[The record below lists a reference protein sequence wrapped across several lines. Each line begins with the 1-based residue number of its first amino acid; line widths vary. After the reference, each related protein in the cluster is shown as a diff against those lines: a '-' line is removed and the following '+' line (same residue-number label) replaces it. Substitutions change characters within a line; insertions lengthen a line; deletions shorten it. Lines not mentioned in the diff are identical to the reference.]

1 MNIIIY
7 GPFMDIY
14 VILPSEKSDYSVV
27 EKKVVRMPSDLSDY
41 SVVLNEIAEK
51 EESPTTVMIVGD
63 SLWCPGRDSNPHTSR
78 HTHLKRARLPIPPPG
93 RVALRNSFCV

>member
-1 MNIIIY
+1 MIHSW
-7 GPFMDIY
+7 PFMLLYPQIDQTIQLLKN
-14 VILPSEKSDYSVV
+14 VGK
-27 EKKVVRMPSDLSDY
+27 R
-41 SVVLNEIAEK
+41 EK
-51 EESPTTVMIVGD
+51 EESPTTVVIVGD

>member
-1 MNIIIY
+1 MYNSIY

-41 SVVLNEIAEK
+41 SVVLKNQ
-51 EESPTTVMIVGD
+51 
-63 SLWCPGRDSNPHTSR
+63 L
-78 HTHLKRARLPIPPPG
+78 LKL
-93 RVALRNSFCV
+93 LELSFLFGTLLDIEG